1 MPLSTLVARSARRSA
16 SRRRLGFAFLLMT
29 MLGSVLTAC
38 APSAASDPLVAM
50 RVNGTAVSLA
60 SYQQALA
67 LFDASAALQGAGTTA
82 PLAWQAPGDRQTL
95 ASAQTETINFFKNTM
110 ILKQQLDAQHLTVPQ
125 QSINAAIAQ
134 LNAQVAQARA
144 QSISNPT
151 NTGLKA
157 LADAATPDAIMAL
170 AQQEAY
176 TLTLAS
182 KGSVPTVKARAIL
195 VNTQAEAS
203 TILNDLKSG
212 QDFAT
217 LARAHSIDT
226 TSAANGGDLGTVYAG
241 QLKPIFDTQAFLTM
255 KGTGNFILPLNP
267 GYGVFQIVSRG
278 VSPLSALNNAQTQQ
292 QYLTA
297 WVTNVLM
304 PEAQVEIYVG

>member
-67 LFDASAALQGAGTTA
+67 
-82 PLAWQAPGDRQTL
+82 
-95 ASAQTETINFFKNTM
+95 SAQTETINFFKNTM

-157 LADAATPDAIMAL
+157 LVDAATPDAIMAL

-226 TSAANGGDLGTVYAG
+226 TSAANGGDLGSLYAG